1 VKITFR
7 TQIVRASTAAAS
19 AGLLMLS
26 FAGPAQATGT
36 LDRQVPDGGV
46 IPQSLQ
52 YFQMQQMAETFTP
65 SVTGQ
70 MDRVSLYIGSGNPS
84 LPTFRL
90 DVYAVDPSSSS
101 LTPVGKTASYQFQL
115 AKTIRDWQA
124 LDLSPAVNVQA
135 GTQYALVV
143 TAVSLPLVLRWYYMT
158 LWPYAGSNM
167 WIGSPLLQDTE
178 ERNFAF
184 RTYVAGTP
192 TPSPS
197 ASPSPATNN
206 PPVLDLPA
214 TGAVE
219 VAEGSAPTNTG
230 AFRDP
235 DGDSV
240 SLTSST
246 GSLARTGTA
255 SQGSWTWTGTAN
267 DEDVPVQTVT
277 ITAADGHSHT
287 ATQSFTVHVFAVQP
301 TVTITPTAATTA
313 LLAATAAPKEG
324 TPLSFAGS
332 AHSPVTADNA
342 AGFTYAWS
350 VTKDGT
356 AYSAAGSGASFSFTP
371 DDEGS
376 FVITLS
382 ATDDGQSNGST
393 SFTVTVGDVPP
404 TATITSIV
412 PALNTP
418 KILLPYEWVTFSG
431 TFTDPG
437 TADTHT
443 AAWDFGDGTPAGSGW
458 SPQHHYTKP
467 GPYTVTLTVAQG
479 EDPGVGTAQTTVT
492 VMTSAQAL
500 GAIGGYVQ
508 TLPGLNTGEKNSL
521 IAKLNAASDSIAR
534 GNNTAAAN
542 QLNAFLNELAA
553 DEQTGKVTSEQVAH
567 LEDDIRAV
575 KGALGD
581 YNRLLDFWPLGL

>member
-1 VKITFR
+1 M
-7 TQIVRASTAAAS
+7 AGAS
-19 AGLLMLS
+19 ALLLLLS

-84 LPTFRL
+84 LPRFRL
-90 DVYAVDPSSSS
+90 DVYAVDPGNGS
-101 LTPVGKTASYQFQL
+101 LTPVGTTASYQFQL
-115 AKTIRDWQA
+115 AKTLRDWQA

-143 TAVSLPLVLRWYYMT
+143 TAVSFPLVLRWYYMT

-167 WIGSPLLQDTE
+167 WIGSPLLKDME

-184 RTYVAGTP
+184 RTYVTGTP
-192 TPSPS
+192 TP
-197 ASPSPATNN
+197 SPSPATNN
-206 PPVLDLPA
+206 PPVLGLPA
-214 TGAVE
+214 TGAIE

-240 SLTSST
+240 SLTAST
-246 GSLARTGTA
+246 GSLTRTGTA
-255 SQGSWTWTGTAN
+255 SEGSWTWTGAAN

-277 ITAADGHSHT
+277 VTADDGHGHT

-301 TVTITPTAATTA
+301 AVTITPTGATSAMLAATT
-313 LLAATAAPKEG
+313 APKEG
-324 TPLSFAGS
+324 TPLTFAGS

-342 AGFTYAWS
+342 AGFNYAWS
-350 VTKDGT
+350 VTKDGA
-356 AYSAAGSGASFSFTP
+356 AYPAAGSAASFSFTP

-382 ATDDGQSNGST
+382 ATDDGHSTGS
-393 SFTVTVGDVPP
+393 SSLTVRVDDVPP

-418 KILLPYEWVTFSG
+418 KIILPYELVTFSG
-431 TFTDPG
+431 TFSDPG
-437 TADTHT
+437 TGDQHT
-443 AAWDFGDGTPAGSGW
+443 ATWRFGDGTSAPGW
-458 SPQHHYTKP
+458 SVSHY
-467 GPYTVTLTVAQG
+467 YTSTGTYPVTLEVAQG
-479 EDPGVGTAQTTVT
+479 DDPEVGTATTMVT
-492 VMTSAQAL
+492 VMTPAQAL
-500 GAIGGYVQ
+500 SAIGGYVQ
-508 TLPGLNTGEKNSL
+508 TLPGLNNGEKNSL

-534 GNNTAAAN
+534 GNTTAATN

-553 DEQTGKVTSEQVAH
+553 DEQTGKVTSDQVAH
-567 LEDDIRAV
+567 LEDDLRAV
-575 KGALGD
+575 KGALGN